1 MGRSLRRY
9 VLRDHFFSLVRK
21 GALCIQILQ
30 YSLQTRRK
38 YKEQIY
44 VFKLV
49 IIMLKQNC
57 VPALL
62 DE

>member
-1 MGRSLRRY
+1 MSSE
-9 VLRDHFFSLVRK
+9 DHFFSLVRK